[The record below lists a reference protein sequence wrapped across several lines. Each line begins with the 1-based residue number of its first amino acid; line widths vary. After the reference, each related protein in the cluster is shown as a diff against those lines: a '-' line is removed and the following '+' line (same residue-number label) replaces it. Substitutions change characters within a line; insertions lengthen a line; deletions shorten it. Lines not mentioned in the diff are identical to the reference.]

1 MSTDLKTLI
10 DRQRAKNEE
19 VVAEDVE
26 VVLGGEIVT
35 ITVQKVTPE
44 TWDKLIMR
52 NPARTGSASDEEAGY
67 NTKGVTLAYPRL
79 LLDGEVLDSETIAS
93 MYAVL
98 ESTWRNALGIVIW
111 GVNVNGALK
120 ELRDLGKA
128 RAGRSSRLPAN

>member
-1 MSTDLKTLI
+1 MVDLKALV

-19 VVAEDVE
+19 VVSEDVD
-26 VVLGGEIVT
+26 VVLGGEIVR
-35 ITVQKVTPE
+35 ITVQKVIPE
-44 TWDKLIMR
+44 VWDKLVMR
-52 NPARTGSASDEEAGY
+52 NPARPGSASDEEAGY

-79 LLDGEVLDSETIAS
+79 LIDDEVLDAETIAS
-93 MYAVL
+93 IYEVL

-128 RAGRSSRLPAN
+128 RAGQSSPSPAI